1 MNIPKIKFIP
11 MTLSEN
17 IEVIKWA
24 YFENNKN
31 LDVHHYTIDYFPEL
45 KEFESSSSN
54 EVIHKKI
61 EEVVTKDYNTYIDK
75 IKNEVKRYEKIWN
88 KYNEKYFQ
96 TLANYLNINWP
107 NKEITAKVG
116 LIPVFPRY
124 LDTFSFSVSTN
135 LTDKKITEVIAH
147 ETLHF
152 LWFEKWH
159 ELHPETPRREYD
171 SPYLVWKYSEMVT
184 DPILNNSVFKE
195 MFSFVEKGYDT
206 FYQMKDK
213 DRLVMDNLR
222 EIYSKNTRIEEKINK
237 GYEYIKKNV
246 NKSK

>member
-1 MNIPKIKFIP
+1 MCGFCGYVNKDDEIHNVTLIESMN
-11 MTLSEN
+11 
-17 IEVIKWA
+17 
-24 YFENNKN
+24 
-31 LDVHHYTIDYFPEL
+31 L
-45 KEFESSSSN
+45 KLRKRGPN
-54 EVIHKKI
+54 
-61 EEVVTKDYNTYIDK
+61 DYNTYIDK
-75 IKNEVKRYEKIWN
+75 IKNETKRYEKIWN

-107 NKEITAKVG
+107 KKEITAKVG

-135 LTDKKITEVIAH
+135 LTDEKITEVIAH

-171 SPYLVWKYSEMVT
+171 SPYLVWQYSEMVT
-184 DPILNNSVFKE
+184 APILNNSPFKE
-195 MFSFVEKGYDT
+195 MFNFVEKGYDT

-213 DRLVMDNLR
+213 DKLVMDNLR
-222 EIYSKNTRIEEKINK
+222 EMYSESIEIEEKINK